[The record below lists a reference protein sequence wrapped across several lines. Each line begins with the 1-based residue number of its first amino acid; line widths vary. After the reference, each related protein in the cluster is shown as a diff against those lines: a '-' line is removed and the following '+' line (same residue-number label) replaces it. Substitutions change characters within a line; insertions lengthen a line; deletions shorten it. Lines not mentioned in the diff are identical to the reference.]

1 MVAEAREGRM
11 LRRGLPRVAG
21 GDPWPPETPLPA
33 SEGPVDDTAAAAPV
47 HPAPDAAE
55 SDAVAGGVDAA
66 VGAADGSA
74 AGAAPAAGATTGG
87 DDAGA
92 DAAADVTDFARVAA
106 PADAAPEDPLRPG
119 GSGAAGVEADGE
131 STAGSGGAADAGV
144 PNVRRGL
151 PRIPGG
157 EPWPPADAVPA
168 DAVPAV
174 GSGAESPAAAAV
186 AGAAGGRTGVAK
198 VADARRIA
206 DAPSNTPKSAAAA
219 PAPAAAAVT
228 DGRAGAP
235 VAAPADA
242 ATDAGTTSG
251 PAPGIRRGLPRAQ
264 GGEPWPPADT
274 VPADTGHTTSSPSA
288 AADHAQAPVTSPSA
302 DDGHDHDQ
310 TLGHVDPARPAS
322 APEAAS
328 TAEPAPAEAS
338 APPASTA
345 VAPTGSVLARDLS
358 TPLAGP
364 RTVWNGRAPRR
375 IPAAPATPAA
385 ASARPRPTWT
395 QGIALLFGAAALGVL
410 AGAAVAL
417 VRALLSLPALQDFLA
432 TYPGEYTPA
441 VAVEPGFAPWVGWQ
455 HFFNAFLMVLI
466 IRSGLR
472 IRHEKRPTAFWT
484 PRNNPKGKT
493 SLTIWFHQALDVLW
507 LVNGVIFVVLLFV
520 TGHWVRI
527 VPTSWEVIPNALSAT
542 LQYVSFD
549 WPHENGWNNYNSLQQ
564 LAYFATVFIAA
575 PLAAVT
581 GFRMSGM
588 WPKKAERL
596 SKAYPVEWARKLHF
610 PVMIYF
616 VIFIVAHVALVML
629 TGFLR
634 NLNHMYAAQDAV
646 TWTGF
651 WVFIASLVVMAIGW
665 VAARPVVIAPIARL
679 FGNVSGR

>member
-21 GDPWPPETPLPA
+21 GDPWPPEIALPA
-33 SEGPVDDTAAAAPV
+33 GEGDVDDAVAAMPV
-47 HPAPDAAE
+47 HAEPDGVETIAGAAGVTSGAGAAELRVDAAE
-55 SDAVAGGVDAA
+55 PRVDAVAPEVDR
-66 VGAADGSA
+66 SA
-74 AGAAPAAGATTGG
+74 
-87 DDAGA
+87 AGA
-92 DAAADVTDFARVAA
+92 DAAAGAA
-106 PADAAPEDPLRPG
+106 S
-119 GSGAAGVEADGE
+119 SGAAEPGVAEN
-131 STAGSGGAADAGV
+131 AGV
-144 PNVRRGL
+144 QRVRRGL
-151 PRIPGG
+151 PRTPGG
-157 EPWPPADAVPA
+157 EPWPPADAAVALAAGAEPA
-168 DAVPAV
+168 TGAGASAAHGGTVDEGDVSKAPASATPAASDVPAV
-174 GSGAESPAAAAV
+174 IAPGAV
-186 AGAAGGRTGVAK
+186 AADGVA
-198 VADARRIA
+198 V
-206 DAPSNTPKSAAAA
+206 S
-219 PAPAAAAVT
+219 APAAASAN
-228 DGRAGAP
+228 AH
-235 VAAPADA
+235 AA
-242 ATDAGTTSG
+242 SG
-251 PAPGIRRGLPRAQ
+251 PTSGIRRGLPRAQ

-274 VPADTGHTTSSPSA
+274 VPADTVHTASSPVA
-288 AADHAQAPVTSPSA
+288 AADHEHEQA
-302 DDGHDHDQ
+302 
-310 TLGHVDPARPAS
+310 
-322 APEAAS
+322 
-328 TAEPAPAEAS
+328 PAPAQPAPVPPAS
-338 APPASTA
+338 PAPASTSEPVPAEAPPAAAASTA
-345 VAPTGSVLARDLS
+345 VAPSGSVLARDLA
-358 TPLAGP
+358 TPLAVP
-364 RTVWNGRAPRR
+364 RTVWDGRAPRR
-375 IPAAPATPAA
+375 IPAAPAASAA

-395 QGIALLFGAAALGVL
+395 QGIAVLFGAAALGVL

-432 TYPGEYTPA
+432 TYPGEYAPA
-441 VAVEPGFAPWVGWQ
+441 VTVEPGFAPWVGWQ

-472 IRHEKRPTAFWT
+472 IRHEKRPTAFWA

-520 TGHWVRI
+520 TGHWARI
-527 VPTSWEVIPNALSAT
+527 VPTSWEVIPNALSAA

-564 LAYFATVFIAA
+564 LAYFVTVFIAA
-575 PLAAVT
+575 PLAAIT

-596 SKAYPVEWARKLHF
+596 SRAYPVEWARKLHF

-651 WVFIASLVVMAIGW
+651 GVFIASLVVMAVGW
-665 VAARPVVIAPIARL
+665 AAARPLVIAPIARV